1 MVVYNVASLLGKIW
15 SILWE
20 FIVDE
25 DSIPQQFKRLEE
37 KVGQLV
43 QTCRDLQRGKAELEA
58 KIRDFQEALKTK
70 DVVEQDYVEEK
81 AMIRSKI
88 DDLVSRL
95 DQVLDS
101 S

>member
-1 MVVYNVASLLGKIW
+1 M
-15 SILWE
+15 
-20 FIVDE
+20 DE
-25 DSIPQQFKRLEE
+25 ESIPQQFKKLEE

-43 QTCRDLQRGKAELEA
+43 ETCRDLQRGKAGLEA
-58 KIRDFQEALKTK
+58 KIRSFQEALETK
-70 DVVEQDYVEEK
+70 EAVEQHYVEEK
-81 AMIRSKI
+81 RVIRSKI